1 MDPLILLYSGFP
13 HGFLFCK
20 LKISLSKITNLHFR
34 SVPCLKFNSK
44 PRVVISSEIVCGSFH
59 TDFHSQNYQFRCLTI
74 IKESLFDLG
83 CLLPSVNEILK

>member
-13 HGFLFCK
+13 NGFLFCK
-20 LKISLSKITNLHFR
+20 LKISLLKLQIFIFVLFR
-34 SVPCLKFNSK
+34 VLNYSK
-44 PRVVISSEIVCGSFH
+44 PRVVISSEIVCGSFY

>member
-20 LKISLSKITNLHFR
+20 LKISLLKLQIFIFVLFRVLHY
-34 SVPCLKFNSK
+34 SK
-44 PRVVISSEIVCGSFH
+44 PRVVISSEIVCGSFY

-83 CLLPSVNEILK
+83 CLLPAVNEILK